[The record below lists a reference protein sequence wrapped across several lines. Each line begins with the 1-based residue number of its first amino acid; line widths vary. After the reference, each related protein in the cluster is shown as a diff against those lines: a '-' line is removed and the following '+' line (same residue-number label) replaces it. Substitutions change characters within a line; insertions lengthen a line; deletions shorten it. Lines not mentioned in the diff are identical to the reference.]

1 MSYILLSGG
10 LIIWPIILL
19 SIISLA
25 IIIEKS
31 WNLAKDVILPRN
43 LTNNVISQIKKN
55 SLSNSMKEKMAEDSI
70 QGTIFF
76 SLIEEKI
83 KSKTNLRLRA
93 EEIGRFEINRLEK
106 FMTLLGTIASVSPIL
121 GLLGTVMGMIS
132 IFSNLLNEGA
142 NSIGPLAGGIAEALV
157 TTAAGL
163 IVAIPSLIF
172 YRSFNRTIENYS
184 LELEEESNKLIN
196 YLTKN

>member
-1 MSYILLSGG
+1 MSYILFSGG
-10 LIIWPIILL
+10 FIIWPIILL

-31 WNLAKDVILPRN
+31 WNLARDIVLPRN
-43 LTNNVISQIKKN
+43 LTNNVISQIKKK

-132 IFSNLLNEGA
+132 IFNNLLDAGT

-196 YLTKN
+196 YLSKN

>member
-70 QGTIFF
+70 QGNIFF
-76 SLIEEKI
+76 NLIEEKI

-196 YLTKN
+196 YLSKN

>member
-1 MSYILLSGG
+1 MSYVLFSGG

-31 WNLAKDVILPRN
+31 WNLARDMVLPRD
-43 LTNNVISQIKKN
+43 LTKDVISQIEKK
-55 SLSNSMKEKMAEDSI
+55 SLTNEMKEKMAYDSI

-76 SLIEEKI
+76 GLLEEKI
-83 KSKTNLRLRA
+83 KSKINLRLRA
-93 EEIGRFEINRLEK
+93 EEIGRFEINKLEK
-106 FMTLLGTIASVSPIL
+106 FLTLLGTIASVSPIL
-121 GLLGTVMGMIS
+121 GLLGTVTGMIS
-132 IFSNLLNEGA
+132 IFSNLLVVGT

-172 YRSFNRTIENYS
+172 YRSFNRTIDNYS
-184 LELEEESNKLIN
+184 LELEEESNKLIS
-196 YLTKN
+196 YLSKN

>member
-1 MSYILLSGG
+1 MSYILFSGG
-10 LIIWPIILL
+10 FIIWPIILL

-31 WNLAKDVILPRN
+31 WNLARDTVLPKN
-43 LTNNVISQIKKN
+43 LTKDIISQIKKK
-55 SLSNSMKEKMAEDSI
+55 SLTSSMKEKMAQDSI

-121 GLLGTVMGMIS
+121 GLLGTVTGMIS
-132 IFSNLLNEGA
+132 IFSNLLASET
-142 NSIGPLAGGIAEALV
+142 NSIAPLAGGIAEALV

-184 LELEEESNKLIN
+184 LELEEETNKLIN
-196 YLTKN
+196 YLSRN

>member
-31 WNLAKDVILPRN
+31 WNLAKDVVLPRN

-132 IFSNLLNEGA
+132 IFSNLLNEGT
-142 NSIGPLAGGIAEALV
+142 NSIGPLAGGIAEALI

-196 YLTKN
+196 YLSKN

>member
-1 MSYILLSGG
+1 
-10 LIIWPIILL
+10 
-19 SIISLA
+19 
-25 IIIEKS
+25 
-31 WNLAKDVILPRN
+31 
-43 LTNNVISQIKKN
+43 
-55 SLSNSMKEKMAEDSI
+55 
-70 QGTIFF
+70 
-76 SLIEEKI
+76 
-83 KSKTNLRLRA
+83 
-93 EEIGRFEINRLEK
+93 
-106 FMTLLGTIASVSPIL
+106 
-121 GLLGTVMGMIS
+121 MGMIS

>member
-1 MSYILLSGG
+1 MSYILFSGG

-31 WNLAKDVILPRN
+31 WNLARDMVLPRD
-43 LTNNVISQIKKN
+43 LTKDIISQIEKK
-55 SLSNSMKEKMAEDSI
+55 SLTNEMKEKMAYDSI

-76 SLIEEKI
+76 SLLEEKI

-93 EEIGRFEINRLEK
+93 EEIGRFEINKLEK

-121 GLLGTVMGMIS
+121 GLLGTVTGMIS
-132 IFSNLLNEGA
+132 IFSNLLVVGT

-172 YRSFNRTIENYS
+172 YRSFNRTIDNYS
-184 LELEEESNKLIN
+184 LELEEESNKLIS
-196 YLTKN
+196 YLSKN